1 MISIKPIIRQ
11 VIGINTSEQSF
22 ECRITIQMT
31 SPTKPEV
38 FFENLRDDMNIV
50 EESWDGNSCYEIT
63 CHNTFIEHME
73 LATFPFD
80 QQALHIKMRW
90 NSMPFSAQEGVIE
103 SFLPQDDWKLFNKVW
118 VCNKKEHVIFV
129 FFVQRYGGFVMWNVM
144 VPIFL
149 MVMLSFVSFVL
160 QVDDFSTRFNIV
172 FTLLLTLV
180 ASKFSITGLVPQT
193 NYLTYLDK
201 YMVLSFF
208 YMCVV
213 AGQNTYVYYLNTKK
227 DHDDKQVNNVDNLAG
242 SLLFGVWFIVHVFI
256 AIWAYTWSKTKV
268 LRKSREYLDVLR
280 NTFPP
285 SLRSE
290 DDAV

>member
-1 MISIKPIIRQ
+1 MISIKPIVRQ
-11 VIGINTSEQSF
+11 VIGINTAEQSF
-22 ECRITIQMT
+22 ECRICIHITC
-31 SPTKPEV
+31 PTKPEI

-50 EESWDGNSCYEIT
+50 EEHWDGNSTYEIT

-90 NSMPFSAQEGVIE
+90 NNMPFYSEEGVIE

-129 FFVQRYGGFVMWNVM
+129 FFVQRYGGFIIWNVM

-180 ASKFSITGLVPQT
+180 ASKFNIMGLVPQT

-201 YMVLSFF
+201 YMVLAFF
-208 YMCVV
+208 YMCAV
-213 AGQNTYVYYLNTKK
+213 AGQNTYVYYLNTKE
-227 DHDDKQVNNVDNLAG
+227 DHNDKEVNSVDNMAG
-242 SLLFGVWFIVHVFI
+242 SILFGVWCIIHLI
-256 AIWAYTWSKTKV
+256 ISILAYMWSKTKI
-268 LRKSREYLDVLR
+268 LRKTSDYIEVLR

-290 DDAV
+290 ENV